1 MGGETLKY
9 RAVIAAALLLIG
21 CAPTDQVFRDHGPMV
36 SNTMYED
43 GSIRVVFE
51 DGYVV
56 SKCQYPEMGCNY
68 SNVPYIES

>member
-1 MGGETLKY
+1 
-9 RAVIAAALLLIG
+9 
-21 CAPTDQVFRDHGPMV
+21 MV